1 MSEEDYSFT
10 DEDEMIIEEAVTI
23 AELFCEELEMMEEQ
37 HTRLLEKN
45 STDSV
50 LAAHDLQCVIKYFKA
65 RLGIEDADLELLY
78 GADPDRVLH

>member
-23 AELFCEELEMMEEQ
+23 AELFCEELEMLEEQ
-37 HTRLLEKN
+37 HTRLLQIN
-45 STDSV
+45 SSNSV
-50 LAAHDLQCVIKYFKA
+50 LAAHELQCVIKYFKA
-65 RLGIEDADLELLY
+65 RLGIEDADLEHLY